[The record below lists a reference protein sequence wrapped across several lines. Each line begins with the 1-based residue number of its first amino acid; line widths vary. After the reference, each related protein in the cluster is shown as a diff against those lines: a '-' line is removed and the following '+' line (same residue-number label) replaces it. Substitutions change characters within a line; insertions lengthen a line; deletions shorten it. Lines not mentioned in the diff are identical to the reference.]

1 MKRIIFLLFA
11 AVTGIQMQV
20 FSQITLEKTYSG
32 VSAGVAHTE
41 TYGDKYYVM
50 DVAGSQCR
58 IYNLD
63 HSLWKTVNLS
73 VPSNYYLYDIQYVT
87 DHLFNSDNSI
97 EMLYVCYNYN
107 STGQYYTYDTRI
119 ATETGSQLLDIP
131 GAGYNW
137 ITEAGTAGTK
147 LLTYIYDYSVSP
159 YTIST
164 KVYSL
169 PGSLPAGYSEVQ
181 QPAAIMKAWPNP
193 VHGTLTIEFSLPG
206 GITQAGLNIMNSSGQ
221 RVRSYTVD
229 GTFNDLLLDT
239 GDLPSGIYF
248 WNLEAPG
255 YKSTTQKIVVSH

>member
-1 MKRIIFLLFA
+1 MKRIILLLFTA
-11 AVTGIQMQV
+11 ITGLQMQV

-87 DHLFNSDNSI
+87 DHLFNSDNTL

-107 STGQYYTYDTRI
+107 SSGQYYTYDTRI
-119 ATETGSQLLDIP
+119 ATETGTQLLDIP

-137 ITEAGTAGTK
+137 ITEVGTGGTK
-147 LLTYIYDYSVSP
+147 LLSYIYDYSVSP
-159 YTIST
+159 YTINT

-169 PGSLPAGYSEVQ
+169 PGTLPSGVSQVQ
-181 QPAAIMKAWPNP
+181 QAATTLKAWPNP
-193 VHGTLTIEFSLPG
+193 VNGTLTIEFSLPDG
-206 GITQAGLNIMNSSGQ
+206 ARQARLNVINSSGQ
-221 RVRSYTVD
+221 QVKSFTVD
-229 GTFNDLLLDT
+229 GTFNNLLLDT

-255 YKSTTQKIVVSH
+255 FKSTAQKIIVSH